1 MSVTADA
8 MHAPLTAP
16 ADDLAEL
23 DLEQEWGWG
32 EAILTGAATTVAII
46 VVATIGVLLA
56 LV

>member
-23 DLEQEWGWG
+23 DLDQEWGWC